1 MAPSV
6 ATARAPLGL
15 LGRWTVL
22 ITTLLVGAVVIL
34 LIALLWSSGSNDP
47 NPRSLPA
54 ASVGP
59 LSLGSAPRR

>member
-1 MAPSV
+1 
-6 ATARAPLGL
+6 
-15 LGRWTVL
+15 VL
-22 ITTLLVGAVVIL
+22 IATLLVGAVVIL